1 MDKPTTAVA
10 PPETDEDLLDGVGL
24 DDEIPLDILE
34 MTEEEL
40 FADDPELLALLVAAR
55 PSSKSQPSEE
65 RSVITPEE
73 KAQLARN
80 IQDMDETEF
89 VNDNLTRAVARYAP
103 RELEKY
109 VIPKDFPGWHDAS
122 WQSTN
127 QTRMGMHSRAK
138 AALGQTESPRG
149 GQERP
154 SGNGSITA

>member
-1 MDKPTTAVA
+1 MGKPTAA
-10 PPETDEDLLDGVGL
+10 
-24 DDEIPLDILE
+24 
-34 MTEEEL
+34 
-40 FADDPELLALLVAAR
+40 ADPELKALVDAINSEEFDLGDMTDDEFHELVMEIEDIAK
-55 PSSKSQPSEE
+55 PLPVDPYKSPAYSEE

-80 IQDMDETEF
+80 IQDMDETTF

-109 VIPKDFPGWHDAS
+109 VIPKEFPGWKDAT

-138 AALGQTESPRG
+138 AALGQTDSPRG